1 VPQAP
6 LEAAPEVPSVDT
18 EGEIRAAP
26 PVDPQ
31 EVLP

>member
-6 LEAAPEVPSVDT
+6 LEAVPEAPSVDP
-18 EGEIRAAP
+18 EGEVRAAP